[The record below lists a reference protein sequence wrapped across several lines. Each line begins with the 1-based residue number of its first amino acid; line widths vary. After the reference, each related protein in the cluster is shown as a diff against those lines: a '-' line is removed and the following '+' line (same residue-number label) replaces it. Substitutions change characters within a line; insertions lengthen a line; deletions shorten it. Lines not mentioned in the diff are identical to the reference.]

1 MRGNLDPFQ
10 EYKEKDL
17 WEALELVQ
25 LGDFVRASTED
36 AEKKEEE
43 KTSDDDDDDDEKKKN
58 PLDMT
63 IAERGENLSV
73 GQRQLL
79 CLARALLRRSKI
91 LVMDE
96 ATASVDG
103 TTDRLIQD
111 AITTFVSKT
120 KSTVLTIAHRIDTII
135 NNDLII
141 VMDKGRVSEMGTPR
155 TLLKDPTSEF
165 TKLYE
170 ESRRNGKDE

>member
-1 MRGNLDPFQ
+1 MQ
-10 EYKEKDL
+10 
-17 WEALELVQ
+17 VQ
-25 LGDFVRASTED
+25 LGDFVRASTKNVDKDEKRRRD
-36 AEKKEEE
+36 DDKKEN
-43 KTSDDDDDDDEKKKN
+43 KN
-58 PLDMT
+58 PLDMI

-79 CLARALLRRSKI
+79 CLARALLRRSKV

-103 TTDRLIQD
+103 TTDRLIQG
-111 AITTFVSKT
+111 AITKFVSKT

-135 NNDLII
+135 NNDLIL
-141 VMDKGRVSEMGTPR
+141 VMDKGRVTEMGTPR
-155 TLLKDPTSEF
+155 TLLNDPKSEF

-170 ESRRNGKDE
+170 ESREGVED